1 MILGLDIKNIQS
13 HKDTHLNFHRGVN
26 IIVGKSDAGK
36 SAIIRS
42 LKLVRWNRP
51 SGNDIRSHWGGPS
64 SVGIRTREGTVVRI
78 KDKAEEYQIQKD
90 LKVMSFKAFR
100 TDVPDEVKDLLAIEE
115 VNLQLQLDQPFLLS
129 RTPGEV
135 ASYFNRVAKLDKIDI
150 GTTNV
155 QKCIREITQS
165 LKFKRVEK
173 ATLLDKLDKFE
184 YLKQAE
190 VQMEALEE
198 LEKRFLNLNKRKSK
212 LMDLC
217 ASYYDKRIQIDL
229 LSYKLELEEP
239 INKILGWYKEKE
251 ELYSKAQKL
260 LSLYEHYVSIDL
272 NIQDGE
278 KLTKL
283 EKPIR
288 VLIQLYTDKEE
299 LESKRN
305 RLNSLI
311 TSHKSITQR
320 IKRSELNH
328 KTLLAKYVKEFPQV
342 CPLCGIPVP
351 HDHEIKL

>member
-13 HKDTHLNFHRGVN
+13 HKETHLDFHRGVN
-26 IIVGKSDAGK
+26 IIVGLSDHGK
-36 SAIIRS
+36 SAIIRA
-42 LKLVRWNRP
+42 LRLVVWNRP

-64 SVGIRTREGTVVRI
+64 SIGIRTKEGTVVRI

-90 LKVMSFKAFR
+90 SKVMSFKAFR
-100 TDVPDEVKDLLAIEE
+100 TDVPDEVKDLLAIGD

-129 RTPGEV
+129 KTPGEV
-135 ASYFNRVAKLDKIDI
+135 ASYFNKVAKLDKIDI

-155 QKCIREITQS
+155 QKCIREITQT
-165 LKFKRVEK
+165 LKFKRIERT
-173 ATLLDKLDKFE
+173 TLLDKLEKFE

-198 LEKRFLNLNKRKSK
+198 LEKRFFNLNKRKNR

-229 LSYKLELEEP
+229 ISYKLELEEP
-239 INKILGWYKEKE
+239 VTRILGWYKEKE
-251 ELYSKAQKL
+251 ELNSKAQKL
-260 LSLYEHYVSIDL
+260 LSLYDHYVSIDL

-288 VLIQLYTDKEE
+288 VLLQLYTDKEE
-299 LESKRN
+299 LELKRN

-311 TSHKSITQR
+311 TSYKSITQR
-320 IKRSELNH
+320 ITSSELNH
-328 KTLLAKYVKEFPQV
+328 KTLQAKYNKEFPNT
-342 CPLCGIPVP
+342 CPLCGSKVT
-351 HDHEIKL
+351 HKH